1 MGDSYAGIINKS
13 GKYENIF
20 DDDSTISTRSFC
32 YSPSGDLIIAYNSFS
47 NSTDNKVAYVKKNAS
62 IKTEISIDSN
72 VKSVTASSSLISVLT
87 NSEVI
92 SYSISSGEEKGKFTV
107 DDSVNSICRMG
118 SEVFLNKQ
126 SVIDRGEA
134 DND

>member
-1 MGDSYAGIINKS
+1 M
-13 GKYENIF
+13 
-20 DDDSTISTRSFC
+20 
-32 YSPSGDLIIAYNSFS
+32 
-47 NSTDNKVAYVKKNAS
+47 AS